1 MFFFFKLRPV
11 GSKPGIL
18 YRLTKVYKPLINGL
32 PSFRPVLSA
41 ISNSTY
47 KVAKFLVPLLSHIT
61 QNEFTVKDSFAFVDE
76 ILTQNRDFYMAS
88 LDGDALFTNI
98 PLDKTIDT
106 CVKDFL
112 KLWILCLK
120 E

>member
-1 MFFFFKLRPV
+1 M
-11 GSKPGIL
+11 
-18 YRLTKVYKPLINGL
+18 
-32 PSFRPVLSA
+32 
-41 ISNSTY
+41 
-47 KVAKFLVPLLSHIT
+47 T